1 MWSSWQLI
9 NVAAISTL
17 ILILIRCA
25 APRTRASVARA
36 PRRQDRRAA
45 PPTFALGM
53 TSEGP
58 SDADVAH
65 ATNTT
70 GMRHG
75 MRSST
80 ETRRGRWVSQSAA
93 HLNLEHVGAAGRERL
108 PRRQRVPQL
117 DRARA
122 CVRAPQREQHT
133 RACEVF
139 TSSQAILIAR
149 LNRSCCVVVGL
160 WAVHNYLIPIIL
172 IVVVVCVLLNACS
185 IHRAPGLGR
194 CAKFQSRK

>member
-1 MWSSWQLI
+1 
-9 NVAAISTL
+9 
-17 ILILIRCA
+17 
-25 APRTRASVARA
+25 
-36 PRRQDRRAA
+36 
-45 PPTFALGM
+45 
-53 TSEGP
+53 
-58 SDADVAH
+58 
-65 ATNTT
+65 
-70 GMRHG
+70 
-75 MRSST
+75 
-80 ETRRGRWVSQSAA
+80 
-93 HLNLEHVGAAGRERL
+93 
-108 PRRQRVPQL
+108 VPQL